1 MVNEVLKMLWQDE
14 STGRFNM
21 FDWLKKDKEK
31 RDEAASAVTPKTPKD
46 ELIRQAMLNT
56 KAAREAIGEET
67 LNKLGSMIE
76 KKQRQLQLEK
86 IRADIIRKMETNSGQ
101 VTDHLKFM
109 LHDKKTDH

>member
-1 MVNEVLKMLWQDE
+1 
-14 STGRFNM
+14 M

-31 RDEAASAVTPKTPKD
+31 KAEAAAAAANPAQSVGAKPNKD

-67 LNKLGSMIE
+67 LNKLGAMIE
-76 KKQRQLQLEK
+76 KKQRQMQLEK

-101 VTDHLKFM
+101 VSDHLKFM

>member
-1 MVNEVLKMLWQDE
+1 
-14 STGRFNM
+14 M

-31 RDEAASAVTPKTPKD
+31 RAEAASATPPSNPDAKPDKD

-67 LNKLGSMIE
+67 LNKLGAMIE
-76 KKQRQLQLEK
+76 KRQRQMQLEK

-101 VTDHLKFM
+101 VSDHLKFM

>member
-1 MVNEVLKMLWQDE
+1 
-14 STGRFNM
+14 M

-31 RDEAASAVTPKTPKD
+31 REEAAAAPSLPATSKPDKD
-46 ELIRQAMLNT
+46 ELIRQAMQNT

-67 LNKLGSMIE
+67 LNKLGAMIE
-76 KKQRQLQLEK
+76 KKQRQMQLEK

>member
-1 MVNEVLKMLWQDE
+1 
-14 STGRFNM
+14 M

-31 RDEAASAVTPKTPKD
+31 RAEAASATPPSSPDSKPDKD

-67 LNKLGSMIE
+67 LNKLGAMIE
-76 KKQRQLQLEK
+76 KKQRQMQLEK

-101 VTDHLKFM
+101 VSDHLKFM